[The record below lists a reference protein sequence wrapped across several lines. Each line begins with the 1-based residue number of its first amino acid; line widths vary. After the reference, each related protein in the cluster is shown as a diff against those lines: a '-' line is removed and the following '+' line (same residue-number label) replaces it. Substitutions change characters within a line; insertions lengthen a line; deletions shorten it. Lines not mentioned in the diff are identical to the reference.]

1 MAYETLI
8 TEIEGHVATITLNR
22 PDAMNAFNN
31 QLMDELT
38 AALDAFEADEEI
50 GAIIITGSKK
60 AFAAGADIKEM
71 RELSYMDAY
80 IATSSPQTGSAPQSA
95 ASL

>member
-8 TEIEGHVATITLNR
+8 TEVEGHVATITLNR

-38 AALDAFEADEEI
+38 AALDTFEADDEV
-50 GAIIITGSKK
+50 GCIIITGSKK

-71 RELSYMDAY
+71 RELNYMDAY
-80 IATSSPQTGSAPQSA
+80 YL
-95 ASL
+95 SLIHI